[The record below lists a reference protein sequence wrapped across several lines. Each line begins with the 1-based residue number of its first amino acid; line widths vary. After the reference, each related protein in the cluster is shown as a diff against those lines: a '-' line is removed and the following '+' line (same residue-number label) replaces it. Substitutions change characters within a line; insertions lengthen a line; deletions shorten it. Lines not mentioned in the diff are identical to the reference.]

1 MNSNNLEKLREKV
14 LGSFKEKKFKE
25 VIVDG
30 ENLLKERQ
38 NDAQLLFILGLAS
51 INLQNF
57 VGAESY
63 FEKLIL
69 FKKTAE
75 NFYTLGNIQKKLKK
89 FNQAVTSFNEAIK
102 LNPKFSEAFNN
113 LGSALK
119 SINKYDEAI
128 ISYKKCISINPKF
141 YVAHYNLGILY

>member
-1 MNSNNLEKLREKV
+1 MNSNKLEKLREKV

-30 ENLLKERQ
+30 EYLLKERQ

-57 VGAESY
+57 VAAENY

-69 FKKTAE
+69 S
-75 NFYTLGNIQKKLKK
+75 LIH
-89 FNQAVTSFNEAIK
+89 I
-102 LNPKFSEAFNN
+102 
-113 LGSALK
+113 
-119 SINKYDEAI
+119 
-128 ISYKKCISINPKF
+128 
-141 YVAHYNLGILY
+141 